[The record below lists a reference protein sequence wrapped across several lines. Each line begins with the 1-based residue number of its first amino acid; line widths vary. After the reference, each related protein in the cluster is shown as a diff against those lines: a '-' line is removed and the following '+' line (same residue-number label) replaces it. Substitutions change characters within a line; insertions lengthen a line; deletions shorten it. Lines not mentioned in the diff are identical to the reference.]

1 MMKSKMSIE
10 KWPRGDYNMTDWKEL
25 YSTELQNN
33 MRLKTENIR
42 LNNKISELIDVMLK
56 TPNDSKLGYEIR
68 QLIKLLQ

>member
-1 MMKSKMSIE
+1 MSIE

-25 YSTELQNN
+25 YSIELQNN